1 MADDDIRIDHPW
13 ARLKQDPGTD
23 GPAAARDCDDPK
35 DGRARADLLF
45 GLVDPQRQAQRRAA
59 PAARHSPDV
68 FGPGASP

>member
-23 GPAAARDCDDPK
+23 GLAAARDCDDPK
-35 DGRARADLLF
+35 AAARADRLF

-59 PAARHSPDV
+59 PAARHSSDV
-68 FGPGASP
+68 FGPSVSP